1 MDTGGYPNIIME
13 LVRPGYPDENIRQ
26 ILGVSALPVM
36 AYVGAIATD
45 LSEEAGERFGP
56 PAGTR
61 EGRLSTTTQ
70 RKRNADRL
78 H

>member
-1 MDTGGYPNIIME
+1 VDTGGYPNIIME

-26 ILGVSALPVM
+26 MLGGNGLPVM
-36 AYVGAIATD
+36 ADVGAVAAD
-45 LSEEAGERFGP
+45 LSEEARERFGP

-70 RKRNADRL
+70 EE
-78 H
+78 